1 MERLDDLLGL
11 ADEPVVVTMPR
22 TKKEVRLRWPTFE
35 EWHALATAH
44 RKLEGADP
52 SAELMVKT
60 VAVCVAD
67 DKGGRKYKDGDLGAL
82 TASGPRAL
90 MWLYG
95 KCWETVLRNDEQ
107 AMREEQ
113 GK

>member
-35 EWHALATAH
+35 EWHALAAAH
-44 RKLEGADP
+44 RQLEGKDP
-52 SAELMVKT
+52 SADLIAKT
-60 VAVCVAD
+60 VAVCVCD
-67 DKGGRKYKDGDLGAL
+67 EQGRRKYKDSDLAAL
-82 TASGPRAL
+82 TSSGPRTL
-90 MWLYG
+90 MYLYG
-95 KCWETVLRNDEQ
+95 KCWETVLRNDDQ
-107 AMREEQ
+107 AVRDEE